1 VPDPSTTRLAL
12 YKSKSDGSEL
22 ASYTQDIGQNLDKL
36 DAAAGFQVVTSST
49 RPSSPYSGKPIAQ
62 SDTSYSTYFSNGT
75 APASAS
81 WVEIP
86 NSSGTFNNNLKIS
99 QGKQINFGASGSNA
113 YVAVLT
119 STSTDD
125 ILATRVT
132 GDTVSRFLLEADGT
146 QSWSP
151 GGSTAAD
158 TFLARGAANR
168 LDLTTADFRIATAGR
183 GLRVAEGSNAKMG
196 TAVLVAGTVVV
207 SNTSV
212 TANSRIF
219 LTCQTPGGTPGF
231 LRVSARTAA
240 TSFTIL
246 SSSGTDTSTV
256 GWMIVEPG

>member
-1 VPDPSTTRLAL
+1 M
-12 YKSKSDGSEL
+12 YKSLPDGSEL
-22 ASYTQDIGQNLDKL
+22 VDYSQDIGQNLDKI
-36 DAAAGFQVVTSST
+36 DAAVGFQVVTSTT
-49 RPSSPYSGKPIAQ
+49 RPSSPYAGKPIAE
-62 SDTSYSTYFSNGT
+62 SDTTYRTYFSNGT

-99 QGKQINFGASGSNA
+99 AGKQINFGASGSTA
-113 YVAVLT
+113 YLAVLT
-119 STSTDD
+119 TAAADD

-132 GDTVSRFLLEADGT
+132 GDTVSRFLLEADGSH
-146 QSWSP
+146 SWGP
-151 GGSTAAD
+151 GGASAAD
-158 TFLARGAANR
+158 ITLTRGAANR
-168 LDLTTADFRIATAGR
+168 LDLAGADFRIATAGR

-231 LRVSARTAA
+231 LRVSARTAG

-256 GWMIVEPG
+256 GWMIVEPA